1 MKNKKFVSS
10 IKMNSLLKLEF
21 FKSLGFISKETGME
35 FIKQNPKLKKA
46 IEEKV
51 DEIEEVKYQ
60 VIETIKEKV
69 FPKYESQKE
78 LFMIQV
84 KGKRAEKLAHKKDL
98 QKQALKE
105 ELRAELLNEIKQE
118 EFVEKKNKMKKNYP
132 KAYPEIDNELL
143 VKLPDLES
151 LFNTVIKKIDNETLD
166 EDNIVI
172 VEKQKANVE
181 KAFEMLKKAML
192 VMEKLDNEE

>member
-1 MKNKKFVSS
+1 MKTKKFVSS
-10 IKMNSLLKLEF
+10 IKMNNLLKLEF
-21 FKSLGFISKETGME
+21 FKSLGFPTKESGVE

-51 DEIEEVKYQ
+51 DEIEETKYQ

-69 FPKYESQKE
+69 FPKFESQKE
-78 LFMIQV
+78 VFMIQV
-84 KGKRAEKLAHKKDL
+84 KGKRAEKLAHKKEL

-118 EFVEKKNKMKKNYP
+118 EFIEKANKMKKKYP
-132 KAYPEIDNELL
+132 GSYPEIDNELL

-151 LFNTVIKKIDNETLD
+151 LFNILIKKIDSEDID
-166 EDNIVI
+166 EDNIVLL
-172 VEKQKANVE
+172 EKMKIQTE
-181 KAFEMLKKAML
+181 KAFQMLQKVQSTL
-192 VMEKLDNEE
+192 EKLNEE

>member
-1 MKNKKFVSS
+1 MKTNKFVSS
-10 IKMNSLLKLEF
+10 MNSLLKLEF

-46 IEEKV
+46 IDEKIDELEET
-51 DEIEEVKYQ
+51 KYQ

-69 FPKYESQKE
+69 FPKFESQKE
-78 LFMIQV
+78 VFMIQV

-98 QKQALKE
+98 QKKMLKE
-105 ELRAELLNEIKQE
+105 ELRAELLQEIKQE
-118 EFVEKKNKMKKNYP
+118 EKQEKANKMKKLYP

-143 VKLPDLES
+143 AKLPDLES
-151 LFNTVIKKIDNETLD
+151 LFNIVIKKIDSEDID

-172 VEKQKANVE
+172 VEKMKIQTE
-181 KAFEMLKKAML
+181 RAFELLKKAMSVL
-192 VMEKLDNEE
+192 EKLNDE

>member
-1 MKNKKFVSS
+1 
-10 IKMNSLLKLEF
+10 
-21 FKSLGFISKETGME
+21 ME
-35 FIKQNPKLKKA
+35 FIKQQPKLKKA

-51 DEIEEVKYQ
+51 DEIEETKYQ

-69 FPKYESQKE
+69 FPKFDTQREV
-78 LFMIQV
+78 FMIQV

-105 ELRAELLNEIKQE
+105 ELRAELKAELLQEEKQE
-118 EFVEKKNKMKKNYP
+118 KSNKMKKNYP

-143 VKLPDLES
+143 SKLPDLES
-151 LFNTVIKKIDNETLD
+151 LFNIVIKKIDSEDID

-181 KAFEMLKKAML
+181 KALEMLKKAMSVL
-192 VMEKLDNEE
+192 EKLNDE